1 MTRYT
6 LDVKISKPELQAL
19 LRWRSLDG
27 GLHVL
32 LVAVADGQPIA
43 LLGELPVET
52 LGSRLTSGS
61 GCDIM
66 DSIVNLAAMAGE
78 KQM

>member
-6 LDVKISKPELQAL
+6 FDLKVSKPELQAL

-32 LVAVADGQPIA
+32 LVAVAGGQPIA

-61 GCDIM
+61 GCGIM
-66 DSIVNLAAMAGE
+66 DAIVTLAAIAGE
-78 KQM
+78 KLG